1 MMNNRLFAIET
12 EKVREVCEYTTLN
25 DFHLNFNKRRIAVDI
40 DSPLN
45 IIYSARENKDTYWK
59 YIEILKHDYILIG
72 HKNLSSIFMKRT
84 EYFPERVKG
93 YEYLKRYKNV
103 FYTYTPIESKKISP
117 SLPNRLLVLF
127 SHMNGTV
134 KGYNNNNIIVRTFN
148 PYFLDIQRSL
158 VKNVHILRLGD
169 LTLSHGSY
177 YHNTSVFPDYESQ
190 IQELIHNIRNKYNI
204 SNENTILYGGSKG
217 GSGALLHSSIGDYKA
232 ICGDPIIDLS
242 FYNFDRND
250 YHFVQNF
257 LPLNLSNG
265 ILQYCR
271 TNKNKK
277 YIFCHKNQ
285 SLNYKASCNLAK
297 KSNGVVNIVDL
308 SNDKKI
314 IKHPDITS
322 NSVPEQITLMNL
334 MFDAKKIIGIDI

>member
-1 MMNNRLFAIET
+1 MVRYNRLFITET
-12 EKVREVCEYTTLN
+12 EQIRKSCEYTTLEH
-25 DFHLNFNKRRIAVDI
+25 FELNFIKKRIAVDI

-45 IIYSARENKDTYWK
+45 IIYAARKDKDTYQK
-59 YIEILKHDYILIG
+59 YIEILKHDYLLIG
-72 HKNLSSIFMKRT
+72 HKNYSSIFMKRT
-84 EYFPERVKG
+84 EYFPEKAKG

-103 FYTYTPIESKKISP
+103 FYTHTLPENKKISS

-148 PYFLDIQRSL
+148 PYFLDVQRSL

-190 IQELIHNIRNKYNI
+190 SQQLIDIIREKYNI
-204 SNENTILYGGSKG
+204 SNDNTVLYGGSKG

-257 LPLNLSNG
+257 LPLNP
-265 ILQYCR
+265 Y
-271 TNKNKK
+271 
-277 YIFCHKNQ
+277 FE
-285 SLNYKASCNLAK
+285 
-297 KSNGVVNIVDL
+297 KSVHMI
-308 SNDKKI
+308 
-314 IKHPDITS
+314 
-322 NSVPEQITLMNL
+322 
-334 MFDAKKIIGIDI
+334 